1 MWFAQSLHPDPDLN
15 YSISKRRVWSGLVFL
30 CEVPRWK
37 EGDGKGR
44 EENEEDKK
52 IELVQREEN
61 VRRVFVCF
69 QRKMFAESLL
79 CVASANVVLSAG
91 VNNFPRRSLVAAE
104 ILAICLMRP
113 GPCIQTL

>member
-1 MWFAQSLHPDPDLN
+1 M
-15 YSISKRRVWSGLVFL
+15 
-30 CEVPRWK
+30 PRWRGR
-37 EGDGKGR
+37 EGKGR
-44 EENEEDKK
+44 EGNGEDKK

-104 ILAICLMRP
+104 FLSICLMRP

>member
-1 MWFAQSLHPDPDLN
+1 
-15 YSISKRRVWSGLVFL
+15 
-30 CEVPRWK
+30 VPRWK

-69 QRKMFAESLL
+69 QRKVFAESLL
-79 CVASANVVLSAG
+79 RPQPMLFFLAG
-91 VNNFPRRSLVAAE
+91 VNNFSRRSLVAAE

-113 GPCIQTL
+113 GPCIQRL